1 MARLA
6 DFINQYRDYLRLDRP
21 VVDQSGLKSEYLI
34 DLEAFMLPSQAAAM
48 AAQKDGADPTA
59 AESALFSA
67 AEKLGLRL
75 GFAK

>member
-1 MARLA
+1 
-6 DFINQYRDYLRLDRP
+6 
-21 VVDQSGLKSEYLI
+21 VDQSGLKSEYLI

-48 AAQKDGADPTA
+48 AAQKDGADPTS

-75 GFAK
+75 EPRKVSMTALVIDHIEMTPTPQ